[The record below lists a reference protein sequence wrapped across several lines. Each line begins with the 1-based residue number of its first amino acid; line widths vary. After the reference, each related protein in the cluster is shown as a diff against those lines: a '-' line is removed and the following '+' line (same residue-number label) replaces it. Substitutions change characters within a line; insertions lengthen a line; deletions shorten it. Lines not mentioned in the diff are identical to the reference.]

1 MRTILVEILKLIQKL
16 MVTDHENVKHS
27 TNGLTS
33 IITRHHA
40 TKLPKN
46 DSNGKLVAGEHLE
59 NGSVVHNS
67 IDNESEA
74 AKLLS
79 LEDGSLFQVL
89 VFCINVAVY
98 MFVFEKIAFS
108 SNESLYVP
116 FGREAKMVL
125 FSVREGK

>member
-1 MRTILVEILKLIQKL
+1 

-27 TNGLTS
+27 TNGLTG
-33 IITRHHA
+33 IITRHLA

-46 DSNGKLVAGEHLE
+46 DSNGKLVASEHLE

-74 AKLLS
+74 ANLLS

-89 VFCINVAVY
+89 VFCINAAVY

-108 SNESLYVP
+108 PNESLYVP